1 MASREPSHLSTSTH
15 PPPCEPRQQAV
26 FSRDV
31 ATLFVCFS
39 FFSPFVCQYRP
50 TMNYPRQQPWPCSQH
65 TCVTWSFVPAVYT
78 CAIAKAGHR
87 FRAREA
93 TVLLNVF
100 RVINMAFVPNVYG
113 LRCYF
118 VCHLLL
124 LASVTRCGGT
134 TGLRHM
140 PARAGASFRVQ
151 WVWGC
156 RQLSHA
162 S

>member
-15 PPPCEPRQQAV
+15 PPCEPRQQAV

-31 ATLFVCFS
+31 ATLFIFLFS
-39 FFSPFVCQYRP
+39 LPSSVNTDQQWTTPGK
-50 TMNYPRQQPWPCSQH
+50 QPWPCSQH

-140 PARAGASFRVQ
+140 PARARASFRVQ
-151 WVWGC
+151 RVWGC